1 MDWQDEL
8 RTLDSRLA
16 EGQLSQAEYR
26 KLRDQVLAEASSGG
40 PVHRPVGPEHHD
52 RVHIPSSAAEEAP
65 LGEMTQVISADELS
79 EEQTLRTQKSGPVQT
94 APPPVTQAAPPAPP
108 AQEADADKTMI
119 VGKTSP
125 PSGYQPPARAAVPP
139 PPPWETGPTGP
150 APMVQGNEVFSVA
163 RKESSAK
170 KAALGSL
177 AVLVVLALIGAG
189 VWFFVLR
196 DDTQTASG
204 PNQPGQTAPG
214 PAPGD
219 IESKLPKLSGTPGK
233 DNSTMSLDKAES
245 LQIIFG
251 ALKKVYTSNGAN
263 EIIVHAFSDPTGAS
277 AVYVVPVPDTAKAG
291 AVTQG
296 VHDELTK
303 VGYADAKSTLP
314 SGIKVVQRAD
324 KQARYLYA
332 TYSSGANN
340 VQISVL
346 QPLSADSAA
355 LTERLRSV
363 VTAIAGVLPVG

>member
-52 RVHIPSSAAEEAP
+52 RLHIPSSAAEEAP
-65 LGEMTQVISADELS
+65 LGEMTQVISADEVS

-94 APPPVTQAAPPAPP
+94 APPPTPPP
-108 AQEADADKTMI
+108 AQEADADKTVI
-119 VGKTSP
+119 VGKQNAQPTA
-125 PSGYQPPARAAVPP
+125 YQPPARAAVPP
-139 PPPWETGPTGP
+139 PPPWETGPSGP

-163 RKESSAK
+163 RKESSTK
-170 KAALGSL
+170 RAALGSL
-177 AVLVVLALIGAG
+177 AVLIVLALIGAG

-196 DDTQTASG
+196 DDTQKASG
-204 PNQPGQTAPG
+204 PNQPNQTAPG
-214 PAPGD
+214 PSTGD
-219 IESKLPKLSGTPGK
+219 IESKLPKLAGFPGK

-245 LQIIFG
+245 LHITFG
-251 ALKKVYTSNGAN
+251 ALKKLYASNGAH
-263 EIIVHAFSDPTGAS
+263 EMIVHAFSDQSGAR
-277 AVYVVPVPDTAKAG
+277 AVYVVPVPDNAKAT

-303 VGYADAKSTLP
+303 VGYADAKSALP
-314 SGIKVVQRAD
+314 AGIKVVQRAD
-324 KQARYLYA
+324 KQTRYLYA

-346 QPLSADSAA
+346 QPVSADPAR
-355 LTERLRSV
+355 LTEQLRSV